1 MSVKASCIYV
11 TPPLTPWQFLVPPV
25 FLPLQGLVFL
35 PLQGYSVSQ
44 DSGLLVLT
52 ADALVLYRL
61 QVTA

>member
-1 MSVKASCIYV
+1 MSVKASYIYV

-25 FLPLQGLVFL
+25 FLPLQGLVFP

-44 DSGLLVLT
+44 DSGLVLT
-52 ADALVLYRL
+52 ADALILYRL